1 MMPKLRPR
9 LPGDRFGPLTDVSPG
24 DGPLTDREKIAQLEQ
39 ENAELREQLAA
50 TNRDLQVI
58 AEYVFGA

>member
-24 DGPLTDREKIAQLEQ
+24 ESPLTDREKIAQLER
-39 ENAELREQLAA
+39 ENIDLMLAL
-50 TNRDLQVI
+50 TQVYEEMI
-58 AEYVFGA
+58 GSKSGGDA